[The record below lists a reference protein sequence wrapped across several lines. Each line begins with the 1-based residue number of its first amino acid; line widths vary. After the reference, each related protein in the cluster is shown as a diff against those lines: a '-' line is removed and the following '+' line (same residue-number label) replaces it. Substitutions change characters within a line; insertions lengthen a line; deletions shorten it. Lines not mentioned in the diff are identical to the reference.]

1 MEYLGTH
8 TTIPLPLVSNNI
20 LEKVIQY
27 CRQHV
32 LHAPHHVNS
41 MWDLEFLQT
50 LDDHETFLKLVQE
63 AHYLCI
69 KNIMD
74 LTCQA
79 IVEMIRAKTP
89 EQIRQI
95 LNIQN
100 EYDSTSQQ

>member
-50 LDDHETFLKLVQE
+50 IDDRETFFKLVQE
-63 AHYLCI
+63 AHYLFI
-69 KNIMD
+69 KNIPD

-79 IVEMIRAKTP
+79 IVEMIRTKTP

-100 EYDSTSQQ
+100 EYDSTSQ